1 MTRPSAKEVLF
12 SVKCFAAGMLT
23 LYLAFRLGLARPFWG
38 LMTSYIVASPLSGSV
53 RSKAVYRV
61 IGTVVGSAFAVFV
74 VPALEN
80 APELLAIALACWVGA
95 CLYVSLL
102 DRTPRSYVFMLAGYS
117 AALIGFPVVAVP
129 GTVFDVAVARV
140 EEITLGITCATLVH
154 SLVFPSTIG
163 AALLDRLDKAM
174 QDGQRWIEEVSRGAR
189 VEHDQ
194 HARRTLAGDIT
205 ELRLMS
211 THLPFD
217 TSHLRWTSA
226 TIHLL
231 QDQLALLLPTLSAVE
246 DRLLALRELDPGFL
260 TPSWSEIFAG
270 IADWTAHGESKSAG
284 QLIHLRHKLHDIM
297 PALGPQASWSDM
309 LQLNLAGRL
318 LSLLEACD
326 ESTRLRQRVGDITAG
341 AALPEDHAHPGTAL
355 QGLHLDH
362 GLALMSAFAAVI
374 AICACCL
381 FWIATSWPS
390 GSAAAMMAAVFC
402 CFFATQD
409 DPVPSIRTFTVYT
422 LWSMPISAFYLLV
435 VMPAI
440 HGFEMLA
447 LSLAPV
453 FVLLGC
459 YIARPASGLRAM
471 ATLIG
476 VFGMLTLQDTGNAD
490 MASFL
495 NSMLAQFIGMG
506 SALLFTGLLRS
517 VSSEWTA
524 RRLLHKGW
532 AELSAL
538 GQSNRGEENR
548 AQTTNTVSFVA
559 ARMLDRIALLTP
571 RLAAGNDRAGLSAVD
586 ALGDLR
592 IALGMAQ
599 LLDMEP
605 RLDGAGI
612 RIRPL
617 MTLLSEHFRNLE
629 ENGRQVTTQL
639 LASIDATLRR
649 ICLSGAAADLQR
661 AAICLTSLRRDLF
674 PAAPPF
680 FQQPAQIEVSA

>member
-1 MTRPSAKEVLF
+1 MKRPTPNEVLF
-12 SVKCFAAGMLT
+12 SVKCFVAGMLT

-80 APELLAIALACWVGA
+80 APELLALGLACWVGG
-95 CLYVSLL
+95 CLYISLL
-102 DRTPRSYVFMLAGYS
+102 DRTPRSYVFMLAGYT
-117 AALIGFPVVAVP
+117 AALIGFPVVSAP
-129 GTVFDVAVARV
+129 GTVFDVAIARV
-140 EEITLGITCATLVH
+140 EEITLGITCATLIH
-154 SLVFPSTIG
+154 SLVFPSSIG
-163 AALLDRLDKAM
+163 SALLDRLDKALH
-174 QDGQRWIEEVSRGAR
+174 DGRRWIADVTRNIQAD
-189 VEHDQ
+189 HDQ
-194 HARRTLAGDIT
+194 HARQTLAGDIT

-246 DRLLALRELDPGFL
+246 DRLIALRELDPGFL
-260 TPSWSEIFAG
+260 TPQWGRVFAE
-270 IADWTAHGESKSAG
+270 IADWSMQADKMG
-284 QLIHLRHKLHDIM
+284 QGRLAQLRQSLNDIM

-309 LQLNLAGRL
+309 LQMNLAARL
-318 LSLLEACD
+318 LSLVDAHE
-326 ESTRLRQRVGDITAG
+326 ESIRLRRRAGEIALG
-341 AALPEDHAHPGTAL
+341 AALPEDKLNPPSAL
-355 QGLHLDH
+355 QGLHVDH

-381 FWIATSWPS
+381 FWIATAWSS

-409 DPVPSIRTFTVYT
+409 DPAPSIRTFSLYT

-447 LSLAPV
+447 LTLAPA
-453 FVLLGC
+453 FILLGC
-459 YIARPASGLRAM
+459 FIARPASGLRAM

-506 SALLFTGLLRS
+506 SALIFTGLLRS
-517 VSSEWTA
+517 VSGEWTA

-532 AELSAL
+532 AELAAMGMSSRDAKRNESSA
-538 GQSNRGEENR
+538 
-548 AQTTNTVSFVA
+548 AVPFVA

-571 RLAAGNDRAGLSAVD
+571 RLAAGNGRTGQSAVN

-599 LLDMEP
+599 LLDMEA
-605 RLDGAGI
+605 RLAGAGI
-612 RIRPL
+612 SIRPL
-617 MTLLSEHFRNLE
+617 MALLSEHFRSLE
-629 ENGRQVTTQL
+629 ENGRQVTAHL
-639 LASIDATLRR
+639 LASIDTALRG
-649 ICLSGAAADLQR
+649 ICHSTGGAELKR
-661 AAICLTSLRRDLF
+661 AVICLTSLRRDLF

-680 FQQPAQIEVSA
+680 LQQPAQAEVAA